1 MYLLYLMTDHD
12 GRLLA
17 VIVLQHRLGESPGP
31 VRAPDR
37 LLGVVGLGLGLPL
50 HLQGHHEVGG
60 GVRVLAP
67 SLSKL
72 DMTRHPESGHDQCQ
86 EPCVRKL

>member
-1 MYLLYLMTDHD
+1 MTDHD
-12 GRLLA
+12 GRLFP
-17 VIVLQHRLGESPGP
+17 VIALQHGLGESPGP

-50 HLQGHHEVGG
+50 HLQGHAEVGG

-67 SLSKL
+67 SGPEL
-72 DMTRHPESGHDQCQ
+72 DMTRHPQSGLEQCQ
-86 EPCVRKL
+86 QPCARKL